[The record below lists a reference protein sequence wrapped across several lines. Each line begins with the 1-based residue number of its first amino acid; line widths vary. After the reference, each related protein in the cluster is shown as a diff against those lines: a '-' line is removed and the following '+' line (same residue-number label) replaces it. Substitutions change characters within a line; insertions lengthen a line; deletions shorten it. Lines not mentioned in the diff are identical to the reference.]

1 MGVNGQQRVR
11 QNNSSSPSSSFVC
24 VCVGVWLVKHSG
36 ILTSRAVSLVSN
48 LWPFFT
54 LAACACCVII
64 LIRQHTTTTTG
75 RWCWPFI
82 QMGHKSMR
90 VWYLTILS
98 SLIIIYKFR
107 PDVSSL
113 RKKNIFPFFF
123 LQSISVESLRY
134 AYDALFIARRGRPS
148 QTTGPALKRC
158 QTRFPS
164 RVNNGEGMLQTNW
177 IWRSSPVRPFSLLP
191 RQHNVSRQVRR
202 PGGRT
207 SLAPTNT
214 TKRIKRRKKKEKSQR
229 EKKKKKS
236 ETSVLYDTWR
246 VEAYHSTTLWAP
258 FLIKG
263 GPLTPR
269 WEFSW
274 KVGGR
279 HGASD
284 GPLAFAY
291 HQLPPLILHPPRS
304 NCDGQHSWHIT
315 HVWFIDGHETS
326 RAIALCTQAGRQER
340 DYTPAAP
347 IFQSN
352 FSIPRIFFFPLAR
365 KKEGNHPSI
374 Y

>member
-1 MGVNGQQRVR
+1 MGVHGQQRVR

-113 RKKNIFPFFF
+113 RKKKYFPFFF

-214 TKRIKRRKKKEKSQR
+214 TKRIKRRKKEKKVK
-229 EKKKKKS
+229 EKKKKRRNRKRVFY
-236 ETSVLYDTWR
+236 TIPGAWR
-246 VEAYHSTTLWAP
+246 
-258 FLIKG
+258 
-263 GPLTPR
+263 
-269 WEFSW
+269 
-274 KVGGR
+274 
-279 HGASD
+279 
-284 GPLAFAY
+284 
-291 HQLPPLILHPPRS
+291 
-304 NCDGQHSWHIT
+304 
-315 HVWFIDGHETS
+315 
-326 RAIALCTQAGRQER
+326 
-340 DYTPAAP
+340 P
-347 IFQSN
+347 I
-352 FSIPRIFFFPLAR
+352 IPRLCGPHFW
-365 KKEGNHPSI
+365 
-374 Y
+374 

>member
-1 MGVNGQQRVR
+1 
-11 QNNSSSPSSSFVC
+11 
-24 VCVGVWLVKHSG
+24 
-36 ILTSRAVSLVSN
+36 
-48 LWPFFT
+48 
-54 LAACACCVII
+54 
-64 LIRQHTTTTTG
+64 
-75 RWCWPFI
+75 
-82 QMGHKSMR
+82 
-90 VWYLTILS
+90 
-98 SLIIIYKFR
+98 
-107 PDVSSL
+107 
-113 RKKNIFPFFF
+113 
-123 LQSISVESLRY
+123 
-134 AYDALFIARRGRPS
+134 
-148 QTTGPALKRC
+148 
-158 QTRFPS
+158 
-164 RVNNGEGMLQTNW
+164 MLQTNW

-352 FSIPRIFFFPLAR
+352 FSIPRIFFFSSCEKKRRKSSINLLEISRRKSVLTIIPRVLPPPVTESICNGRLLQTRGECWSLLIYISNIYHFHSWPLKTLGGKWGGLQKNKTLHTR
-365 KKEGNHPSI
+365 WISTVI
-374 Y
+374 